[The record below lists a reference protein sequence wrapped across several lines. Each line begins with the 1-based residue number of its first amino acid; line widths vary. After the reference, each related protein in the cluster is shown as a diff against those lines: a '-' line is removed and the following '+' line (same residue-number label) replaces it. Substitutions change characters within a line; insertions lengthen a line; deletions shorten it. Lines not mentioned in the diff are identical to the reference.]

1 MKTQPNFR
9 VYNPDQLLLMPP
21 DLAKWLPEDHLVYF
35 IRDVIGQLDLSAIY
49 ATYDGSKG
57 GYPAYHPEMMVALL
71 LYAYCVGTA
80 SSRQI
85 EKACKEAIPFRV
97 LTANQHPDHDTIAE
111 FRRRHLRVLAS
122 LFVQVLHLCQKAGL
136 VKLGHVAL
144 DGTKVKAN
152 ASKHKAM
159 SYARMQKSVAELEGE
174 VKRLFSAAEE
184 TDEAEDKR
192 YGQGRRGDELPEELR
207 FKQSRLAR
215 IKEAKEALEWEA
227 REGAEQQRCEQ
238 EEKKQGGDRRGRP
251 PKPPS
256 QEPDPKAQRNFTD
269 PDSRIMKDSAT
280 KSFAQAYN
288 CQAAVDS
295 QSQVIVASQV
305 TQQANDKGQ
314 LKPLV
319 EQVKA
324 NLHKDP
330 KQLSADNGYYSEE
343 NVAFLAEEG
352 IDSYVATGRLKHTDR
367 EVSAPRGRIPQSATT
382 KDRMARKLRTV
393 KGRGAYAKRKEIVEP
408 VFGQIKQVRGFR
420 QFLLRGLE
428 KASAEWDLICLGHNL
443 LKLFR
448 YSWGARYGVN
458 GAFRYSY

>member
-9 VYNPDQLLLMPP
+9 VYNPDQLLLLPP
-21 DLAKWLPEDHLVYF
+21 DLAQWLPEDHLVYF
-35 IRDVIGQLDLSAIY
+35 MRDVAGQLDLSDIY

-71 LYAYCVGTA
+71 LYAYCVGMP

-85 EKACKEAIPFRV
+85 EKACKELIPFRV

-111 FRRRHLRVLAS
+111 FRRRHLKALAA

-159 SYARMQKSVAELEGE
+159 SYARMQKSVGELEAEVQRLLGE
-174 VKRLFSAAEE
+174 AEA
-184 TDEAEDKR
+184 TDEAEDQR
-192 YGQGRRGDELPEELR
+192 YGKGRRGDELPEELR
-207 FKQSRLAR
+207 FKQSRLAK
-215 IKEAKEALEWEA
+215 IKEAKEALEREA
-227 REGAEQQRCEQ
+227 RERAEEQRREQ
-238 EEKKQGGDRRGRP
+238 EENQEGRDPRGRP
-251 PKPPS
+251 PKPPAE
-256 QEPDPKAQRNFTD
+256 EPDAKAQRNFTD

-280 KSFAQAYN
+280 KSFVQAYN
-288 CQAAVDS
+288 CQAVVDS

-314 LKPLV
+314 LQALV

-324 NLHKDP
+324 NLHENP
-330 KQLSADNGYYSEE
+330 KQLSADYGYYSEE
-343 NVAFLAEEG
+343 NVGFLAEEG
-352 IDSYVATGRLKHTDR
+352 IDGYIAAGRQKHTDR
-367 EVSAPRGRIPQSATT
+367 GFRAPRGRIPQAATT
-382 KDRMARKLRTV
+382 KERMARKLQTI
-393 KGRGAYAKRKEIVEP
+393 KGRGTYAKRKEIVEP
-408 VFGQIKQVRGFR
+408 VFGQIKQIRGFR
-420 QFLLRGLE
+420 QFLLRGFE
-428 KASAEWDLICLGHNL
+428 NVSAEWDMICLGHNL

-448 YSWGARYGVN
+448 GGWASAM
-458 GAFRYSY
+458 S

>member
-1 MKTQPNFR
+1 MLARMKMQANFR

-35 IRDVIGQLDLSAIY
+35 MREVVGQLDLSAIY
-49 ATYDGSKG
+49 ATYASSKG

-71 LYAYCVGTA
+71 LYAYCVGVP

-97 LTANQHPDHDTIAE
+97 LTANQHPDHDTIAD
-111 FRRRHLRVLAS
+111 FRRRHLKALAS
-122 LFVQVLHLCQKAGL
+122 LFVQGLHLCQKAGL

-159 SYARMQKSVAELEGE
+159 SYARMQKSVAELEAEVQRLLGE
-174 VKRLFSAAEE
+174 AEA
-184 TDEAEDKR
+184 TDEAEDKH
-192 YGQGRRGDELPEELR
+192 YGKGCRGDELPEELR
-207 FKQSRLAR
+207 FKKSRLAK
-215 IKEAKEALEWEA
+215 IKEAKEALEREA
-227 REGAEQQRCEQ
+227 RERAEQQRREQ
-238 EEKKQGGDRRGRP
+238 EEKKQEGDPRGRP

-256 QEPDPKAQRNFTD
+256 AEPDPKAQRNFTD

-314 LKPLV
+314 LKPLI
-319 EQVKA
+319 EQVRT

-352 IDSYVATGRLKHTDR
+352 IDGYVSTGRQKHTDQ
-367 EVSAPRGRIPQSATT
+367 ELSAPRGRIPQSATV
-382 KDRMARKLRTV
+382 KDRMARKLRSAR
-393 KGRGAYAKRKEIVEP
+393 GRDTYAKRKEVVEP

-420 QFLLRGLE
+420 QFLLRGVE
-428 KASAEWDLICLGHNL
+428 KVSAEWDLICLGHNL

-448 YSWGARYGVN
+448 CSWAP
-458 GAFRYSY
+458 ALA